1 MSDVA
6 YGFAALDAAGIDPI
20 GFITRA
26 ATRDLTGIRIGVGDS
41 FLWRDCD
48 AGIAETVQE
57 AVDALVQAGAIA
69 HKFILPEA
77 DASYAVFLEGGFSA
91 IELRIFLDQELPDW
105 LDSSTRSLR
114 RRCATPRF

>member
-77 DASYAVFLEGGFSA
+77 DASYAVFLEGGLSA

-105 LDSSTRSLR
+105 LGQLDPVIAPAVRK
-114 RRCATPRF
+114 PRF